1 MHSMQLSDKSRAN
14 RLVFAQL
21 VAAFIATL
29 LIWPFGWVHAY
40 SGLLGGLIAMAA
52 NAYFAMRIFAGYR
65 AQDPAGLVGRFYG
78 AELQKLILTGLLFAA
93 AVLWVDPLSI
103 GALLGACLFVQLVPM
118 LVSQFLV

>member
-1 MHSMQLSDKSRAN
+1 MQAMQLSDKGRAN
-14 RLVFAQL
+14 RLLLAQL
-21 VAAFIATL
+21 AAALIATL

-52 NAYFAMRIFAGYR
+52 NAYFAARIFAEYR
-65 AQDPAGLVGRFYG
+65 AQDPARLVGRFYG

-93 AVLWVDPLSI
+93 AILWITPLSV